1 MDEGAGA
8 QLLHSLEPVNL
19 RRPLR
24 AAPSFPELVRKGFS
38 LRVSEGCN
46 AWLRR
51 SCMRI
56 PMRTACVLIGLAGLL
71 VSGQMLL
78 LVVLFGNA
86 MGVGGAVLLLGRA
99 LMVFVMRSVVMT
111 SRHSGHLTCKRYA
124 NLVGGGALSKDGM
137 SGHWLAQSVN
147 DDYGWSDDLIRS
159 LPNFARAAT
168 MIQSQMK

>member
-1 MDEGAGA
+1 M
-8 QLLHSLEPVNL
+8 
-19 RRPLR
+19 
-24 AAPSFPELVRKGFS
+24 RKGFS

-86 MGVGGAVLLLGRA
+86 MGMGGAVLQLGRA
-99 LMVFVMRSVVMT
+99 LMVFVM
-111 SRHSGHLTCKRYA
+111 
-124 NLVGGGALSKDGM
+124 
-137 SGHWLAQSVN
+137 
-147 DDYGWSDDLIRS
+147 
-159 LPNFARAAT
+159 
-168 MIQSQMK
+168 